1 MKKIIFIFIL
11 ILIVGGIFLT
21 MKMTGNT
28 VKNTN
33 TLESNKVELETTIG
47 NIVIELYPDKA
58 PITVANFKQ
67 YVSEGF
73 YDNTIF
79 HRIIAGFMVQGGG
92 FDTEGNQKPTH
103 APIKLES
110 QNGLS
115 NDIGTVAMA
124 RTNVDDSATSQF
136 FINVADN
143 TFLNYGVRDDGY
155 AVFGKV
161 ISGMDVVEKMSKVQ
175 TDSNDEPIS
184 QIKIVKAI
192 FI

>member
-1 MKKIIFIFIL
+1 MKKIIFIFIFILL
-11 ILIVGGIFLT
+11 IAGAITII
-21 MKMTGNT
+21 KMTGNT
-28 VKNTN
+28 TKSLTD
-33 TLESNKVELETTIG
+33 SNKVELETTMG

-58 PITVANFKQ
+58 PITVANFKR
-67 YVSEGF
+67 YVKEGF

-92 FDTEGNQKPTH
+92 FDSNGNEKQTY

-115 NDIGTVAMA
+115 NDKGTIAMA
-124 RTNVDDSATSQF
+124 RTNVDDSATAQF

-143 TFLNYGVRDDGY
+143 NFLNYGFRDNGY

-161 ISGMDVVEKMSKVQ
+161 ISGMDVVTKMSKVK
-175 TDSNDEPIS
+175 TDSNDQPLS
-184 QIKIVKAI
+184 QIKIIKAI

>member
-1 MKKIIFIFIL
+1 
-11 ILIVGGIFLT
+11 

-28 VKNTN
+28 TKN
-33 TLESNKVELETTIG
+33 LSDSNEVNIETTAG
-47 NIVIELYPDKA
+47 SFVIQLYPDKA

-67 YVSEGF
+67 YVKEGF

-92 FDTEGNQKPTH
+92 MDTNGNQKATH

-110 QNGLS
+110 NNGLS
-115 NDIGTVAMA
+115 NTIGTVAMA
-124 RTNVDDSATSQF
+124 RTSDDNSATSQF

-143 TFLNYGVRDDGY
+143 NFLDYGVRDNGY

-161 ISGMDVVEKMSKVQ
+161 ISGMDVVTKISKVK
-175 TDSNDEPIS
+175 TDSNDEPLS
-184 QIKIVKAI
+184 QIKIIKVS
-192 FI
+192 FV

>member
-1 MKKIIFIFIL
+1 MKKIIFIFIFVLL
-11 ILIVGGIFLT
+11 IAGAILT
-21 MKMTGNT
+21 IKMTGNT
-28 VKNTN
+28 TKSLTD
-33 TLESNKVELETTIG
+33 SNRVNLETTAG
-47 NIVIELYPDKA
+47 NIVIELYPDKS
-58 PITVANFKQ
+58 PITVANFKR
-67 YVSEGF
+67 YVKEGF

-92 FDTEGNQKPTH
+92 INTNGNEKSTH

-115 NDIGTVAMA
+115 NKKGTIAMA
-124 RTNVDDSATSQF
+124 RTNVPDSATAQF

-143 TFLNYGVRDDGY
+143 NFLDYGFRDDGY

-161 ISGMDVVEKMSKVQ
+161 ISGMDIVTTMSKVK
-175 TDSNDEPIS
+175 TNSNDEPLE
-184 QIKIVKAI
+184 QIRIIKAT

>member
-33 TLESNKVELETTIG
+33 TLESNKVELETTMG

-67 YVSEGF
+67 YVNEGF

-92 FDTEGNQKPTH
+92 FDTEGNQKSTH

-124 RTNVDDSATSQF
+124 RTNVPDSATSQF

-155 AVFGKV
+155 TVFGKV
-161 ISGMDVVEKMSKVQ
+161 ISGMDVVNKMSKVK

-184 QIKIVKAI
+184 QIKIIKAS
-192 FI
+192 FV

>member
-1 MKKIIFIFIL
+1 
-11 ILIVGGIFLT
+11 

>member
-1 MKKIIFIFIL
+1 
-11 ILIVGGIFLT
+11 
-21 MKMTGNT
+21 MTGNT
-28 VKNTN
+28 TKSLTD
-33 TLESNKVELETTIG
+33 SNKVELETTMG

-58 PITVANFKQ
+58 PITVANFKR
-67 YVSEGF
+67 YVKEGF

-92 FDTEGNQKPTH
+92 FDPNGNEKQTY

-115 NDIGTVAMA
+115 NDKGTIAMA
-124 RTNVDDSATSQF
+124 RTNIPDSATAQF

-143 TFLNYGVRDDGY
+143 NFLNYGFRDDGY

-161 ISGMDVVEKMSKVQ
+161 ISGMDAVTKMSKVK
-175 TDSNDEPIS
+175 TNSNDEPVS
-184 QIKIVKAI
+184 QIKIVKAS